1 MADRTQGY
9 AVVLSSAGSRE
20 QASAL
25 ARALVERGLAAC
37 VNVVGPVRSVYRW
50 KGSIADEEEHLL
62 LVKTREDLAP
72 RVAAAVRELHS
83 YELPEIL
90 VLPVRGG
97 DPDYLAWLAS
107 CGVCEAEG

>member
-1 MADRTQGY
+1 MADRPQDY
-9 AVVLSSAGSRE
+9 AVVLSSAATRE
-20 QASAL
+20 QATML

-37 VNVVGPVRSVYRW
+37 VSVVGPVRSVYRW

-62 LVKTREDLAP
+62 LVKSREDLGE
-72 RVAAAVRELHS
+72 RIVATLRELHS

-97 DPDYLAWLAS
+97 DPDYLAWLGAS
-107 CGVCEAEG
+107 LAPEAEG